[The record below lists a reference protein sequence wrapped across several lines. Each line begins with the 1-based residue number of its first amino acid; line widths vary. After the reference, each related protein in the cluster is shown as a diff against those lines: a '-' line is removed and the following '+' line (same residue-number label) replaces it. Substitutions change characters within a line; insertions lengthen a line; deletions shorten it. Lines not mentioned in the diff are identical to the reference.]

1 MLKHY
6 SPNKGEETKPS
17 LKTYKDVVKTLKQ
30 IRTYPIPINDQRIK
44 ELITWYT
51 KILQKTIDIILTPG

>member
-51 KILQKTIDIILTPG
+51 KILQKP